1 MKFILGVFF
10 MLVIFSSCKKTDTK
24 FDFNQIK
31 EESASVK
38 PGYAQVVV
46 NIDNQPFYEDKSFF
60 KTTVFELTDNVI
72 KISLLDSNK
81 SNVILDIQNA
91 GFKDKKEKEFIKLGS
106 DDYTR
111 PESIQLMIGKLI
123 KLDNAFKAEGFM
135 FENGKIK
142 IEYFSEELVIISING
157 FVIIPGKASIQENF
171 IPIKGFLAIKP
182 NSKIP

>member
-1 MKFILGVFF
+1 MKYIFGVFF
-10 MLVIFSSCKKTDTK
+10 TAVIFSSCKKTDAK
-24 FDFNQIK
+24 FDLNQVK
-31 EESASVK
+31 EESALIK
-38 PGYAQVVV
+38 PGFAQVVLD
-46 NIDNQPFYEDKSFF
+46 IDNQPFYELKSFF
-60 KTTVFELTDNVI
+60 KTTAFELNDNVI

-91 GFKDKKEKEFIKLGS
+91 GVKDKKEKEFIKLGS

-123 KLDNAFKAEGFM
+123 KLDNTFKAEGFM

-142 IEYFSEELVIISING
+142 IEYFSKELVIISING
-157 FVIIPGKASIQENF
+157 FVIIPGKAYIQENF